1 MARREIGPVP
11 YEAFRQR
18 VRRHRRTD
26 VILAVAA
33 LNSYL
38 ERVKFGLAPAV
49 RFPNFVNPFSLGG
62 VARTAL
68 ISGKDHRGQPVEH
81 QDLVELCS
89 YYANLAEPELENES
103 GPEWLRNAAT
113 RMAYEQSGYQ
123 LSAMETLGAP
133 SHSCPITA
141 LGAPTHRPP
150 TTGTKYS
157 E

>member
-68 ISGKDHRGQPVEH
+68 ISGNEH
-81 QDLVELCS
+81 PGHAVAHKDLVKMS
-89 YYANLAEPELENES
+89 S
-103 GPEWLRNAAT
+103 
-113 RMAYEQSGYQ
+113 
-123 LSAMETLGAP
+123 
-133 SHSCPITA
+133 
-141 LGAPTHRPP
+141 
-150 TTGTKYS
+150 
-157 E
+157 